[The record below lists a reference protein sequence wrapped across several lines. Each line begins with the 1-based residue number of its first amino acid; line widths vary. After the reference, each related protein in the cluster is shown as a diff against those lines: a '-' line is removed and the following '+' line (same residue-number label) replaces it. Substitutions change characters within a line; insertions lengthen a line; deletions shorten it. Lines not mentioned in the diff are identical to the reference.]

1 MRTSPLYILKLYD
14 IMLQAKSG
22 IYPLCKK
29 ILICR
34 RTIMDRI
41 QKIQKAK
48 SYLEM
53 LASSIDPISQTVC
66 EDNILKQQPIKNC
79 LLYVSGLLKEIID
92 NNGEVA
98 SYNEKI
104 DFDIN
109 KIDTTL
115 IPVTNRPVNI
125 STLVSGINKQIQ
137 NPAMKKFRGTLI
149 KDYLVENG
157 YLEYTKTPVMSYRT
171 NVNLTRKS
179 AEIGI
184 ITQNSVDKTTGEI
197 KQQIKL
203 NKDAQTF
210 ILDNLDKIVEF
221 NKKNKTNESD
231 DE

>member
-1 MRTSPLYILKLYD
+1 
-14 IMLQAKSG
+14 
-22 IYPLCKK
+22 
-29 ILICR
+29 
-34 RTIMDRI
+34 MDRI